1 MKITE
6 ENKTKGVG
14 DKYDSFNFQRK
25 MNVEN
30 MPLKIGIMTFY
41 FITIYFMFN
50 ENMAYFLSG

>member
-14 DKYDSFNFQRK
+14 DKCDSFNFQRK

-30 MPLKIGIMTFY
+30 MPLKTGIMTFY